1 MRKIFAALLAA
12 ALLTGQSIVPSAH
25 ELDVA
30 RVEAGHHFCP
40 GDGAKLVS
48 SDAHEHHADADC
60 RLCLGFSQYRY
71 SAAAELS
78 PAVLPPCRDI
88 LPIVPTLAGSPLL
101 PFAAPR
107 GPPSARA

>member
-1 MRKIFAALLAA
+1 MKRFLASLLAVV
-12 ALLTGQSIVPSAH
+12 LLAGQSVLPSAH
-25 ELDVA
+25 GLDVA
-30 RVEAGHHFCP
+30 RVEAGHHFCA
-40 GDGAKLVS
+40 GDGAKLVAPE
-48 SDAHEHHADADC
+48 AHEHHADADC